1 VTTAAPVL
9 ELRDVR
15 RRFGAVQAL
24 AGVDLDVR
32 AGELHALI
40 GENGAGKSTLVNV
53 VAGLVQPDAGE
64 LLLDGH
70 RQLAM
75 RGRQS
80 AAAAGI
86 GVVHQHFS
94 LVDILTVTE
103 NVQLGR
109 PGGGR
114 LLASDRT
121 AAELRQWSER
131 LGLRVHP
138 DAVVEAL
145 SVGERQ
151 RVEILTALVWGA
163 RLLLL
168 DEPTAVLSPLE
179 ADAVLGV
186 VRQLADDGLAVV
198 LVTHKLREVE
208 LVADRVTVLRAGQ
221 VVGRHEGRGVPRDVL
236 AHEMIGAGREVV
248 PVGIDT
254 ELGPTRLEVRGL
266 RTGRLRDV
274 DLAVRAGEVVGVAG
288 VAGNGQD
295 DLVRA
300 IAGLLTPDAGEVLL
314 DGRPVREGDPTV
326 SRLLGFVPEDRA
338 ADGLAAEL
346 PVWLNAVAKRTA
358 EVGGWRGVDRRRVA
372 DIARRVIG
380 RLGVVP
386 ASPALPAG
394 ALSGGN
400 QQRLV
405 LGRELDGA
413 PPIVVAS
420 EPTRGLDPGSTLD
433 VIEALAAAAGGG
445 AAVLVVSSEL
455 DELLLVAQRIVV
467 LYEGALALDVARA
480 DATRALVGRAM
491 VGA

>member
-1 VTTAAPVL
+1 VTTAPPVL
-9 ELRDVR
+9 ELRGVR
-15 RRFGAVQAL
+15 RRFGTVQAL
-24 AGVDLDVR
+24 AGVDLAVR
-32 AGELHALI
+32 SGEIHALI

-53 VAGLVQPDAGE
+53 VAGLVVPDDGD
-64 LLLDGH
+64 LHLDGH
-70 RQLAM
+70 PLAVM
-75 RGRQS
+75 QGRRS

-94 LVDILTVTE
+94 LVETLTVAE

-109 PGGGR
+109 PGSGR
-114 LLASDRT
+114 LLATDR
-121 AAELRQWSER
+121 AGVELRYWSER
-131 LGLRVHP
+131 LGLSVHP
-138 DAVVEAL
+138 DALVEDL

-198 LVTHKLREVE
+198 FVTHKLREVE

-221 VVGRHEGRGVPRDVL
+221 VVGRHEGRGVSRDVL

-248 PVGIDT
+248 PVGV
-254 ELGPTRLEVRGL
+254 EGPIGAPRLEVHGL
-266 RTGRLRDV
+266 RTGRLQGV
-274 DLAVRAGEVVGVAG
+274 ELTVRAGEVVGVAG

-295 DLVRA
+295 ELVRA
-300 IAGLLTPDAGEVLL
+300 IAGLVTPDGGEVVL
-314 DGRPVREGDPTV
+314 DGRPVREGDPAV

-338 ADGLAAEL
+338 ADGLALEL
-346 PVWLNAVAKRTA
+346 PVWLNAVAKRTG
-358 EVGGWRGVDRRRVA
+358 EVGGWRGVDRRRVGA
-372 DIARRVIG
+372 IARRVIE

-394 ALSGGN
+394 SLSGGN

-405 LGRELDGA
+405 VGRELDGT

-467 LYEGALALDVARA
+467 LYEGALVLDVARA